1 MIQVI
6 ELFVSGRDMDR
17 RFPVLRTEMIDA
29 MAQVNWA
36 GNMEFGTCRAERC
49 LFIEIEKSV
58 CVYRP

>member
-17 RFPVLRTEMIDA
+17 RFSVVRTEMIDA
-29 MAQVNWA
+29 MVQVNWA

-49 LFIEIEKSV
+49 LL
-58 CVYRP
+58 